1 MQVADYSTT
10 HQELGNTA
18 RQDSSTSVMVCRR
31 SSAEDFL
38 RDADLQLQIRPEKR
52 IGGDLAAFEQIPQ
65 VDHSR
70 IALDVGS
77 T

>member
-1 MQVADYSTT
+1 M
-10 HQELGNTA
+10 
-18 RQDSSTSVMVCRR
+18 SVKVCRR
-31 SSAEDFL
+31 SSGQDFL